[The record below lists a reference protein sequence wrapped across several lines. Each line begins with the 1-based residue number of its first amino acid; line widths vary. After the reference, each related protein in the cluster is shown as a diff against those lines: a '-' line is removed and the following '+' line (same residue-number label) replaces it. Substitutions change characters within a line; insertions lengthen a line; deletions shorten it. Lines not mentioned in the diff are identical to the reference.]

1 MVSAEVAELTERIR
15 QRSDIVDVISAHLTL
30 KRAGRNFKGL
40 CPFHQEKTPSFNV
53 LPERQ
58 LFKCFGCG
66 AGGDVFKFIQLREGL
81 SFPEARALLAERAGI
96 SLEQREPRGPA
107 GDGESISK
115 ADLER
120 VNRWA
125 AEWFRA
131 QFAGAVGQSAR
142 SYAAS
147 RGISEE
153 SVERFGLGYAPNS
166 WESLVRAARQQSIPP
181 ALLLA
186 AGLTKGRDDGSQYD
200 AYRDRLIFPIRDAMN
215 RVIGFGGRTLG
226 DDPAKYINSPQS
238 MLFDKS
244 RCLYGLDLAKS
255 HFSDNRRAVVVE
267 GYLDCLMA
275 HQCGFG
281 TTVATLGTA
290 LTEHHVQML
299 QRYVDGVTVVFDTDS
314 AGMRAAEASLFVFA
328 GAQLDVRLAQVR
340 EGKDPADLLQI
351 QGKEGFN
358 ETLTSAVSALEFKW
372 RQVVRQFGADA
383 SGPARRR
390 AVEEF
395 LTLLARSG
403 EFGEFDPIQRGF
415 ALNQVG
421 KLLGLTSEEVN
432 RQLRIVAR
440 RQRVPEGPAAS
451 QPTFVGTPDATGR
464 AMKDL
469 LEVFIN
475 APAYFHDAA
484 DVFHPDGFTDPDLRQ
499 IAEAVI
505 EMAGREGGFSP
516 VELIGRFESVEIA
529 GRITDLQ
536 MAGEHRGNY
545 ANTVEGAVARL
556 RLIEQQRQLG
566 EQVSRLREPATP
578 SADGAQESANSMA
591 LTAGQEQAAREVQEA
606 AKRIRHFAARKHL
619 TAPTLRGVG
628 SVGPQG
634 TA

>member
-66 AGGDVFKFIQLREGL
+66 VGGDVFKFIQLREGL
-81 SFPEARALLAERAGI
+81 SFSEARALLAERAGI
-96 SLEQREPRGPA
+96 SLELRESRGPTGE
-107 GDGESISK
+107 GDAITK

-125 AEWFRA
+125 TDWFRA
-131 QFAGAVGQSAR
+131 QFAGAAGQSAR
-142 SYAAS
+142 NYAAS

-186 AGLTKGRDDGSQYD
+186 AGLTKGREDGSQYD

-238 MLFDKS
+238 ILFDKS
-244 RCLYGLDLAKS
+244 RCLYGLDVAKS

-267 GYLDCLMA
+267 GYLDCLLA
-275 HQCGFG
+275 HQHGFD

-340 EGKDPADLLQI
+340 EGKDPAELLQI

-372 RQVVRQFGADA
+372 RQVVRQFDADA
-383 SGPARRR
+383 PGPARRR

-395 LTLLARSG
+395 LSLLARSG
-403 EFGEFDPIQRGF
+403 EFGSYDPIQRGF

-440 RQRVPEGPAAS
+440 RQRAPEVPATS
-451 QPTFVGTPDATGR
+451 QPTFVGAPDATGR
-464 AMKDL
+464 ALKDL

-475 APAYFHDAA
+475 APAYYHDAA

-499 IAEAVI
+499 IAEVVI

-516 VELIGRFESVEIA
+516 AELIGRFESVELA

-545 ANTVEGAVARL
+545 AKTVEGAVARL

-566 EQVSRLREPATP
+566 EQVSRLREPAAM
-578 SADGAQESANSMA
+578 SADGSQTRAESKSPSAS
-591 LTAGQEQAAREVQEA
+591 QEQAARAVQET

-619 TAPTLRGVG
+619 TAPSLRGVG

-634 TA
+634 TT

>member
-66 AGGDVFKFIQLREGL
+66 VGGDVFKFIQLREGL
-81 SFPEARALLAERAGI
+81 SFSEARALLAERAGI
-96 SLEQREPRGPA
+96 SLEQRESRGPTGE
-107 GDGESISK
+107 GDAITK

-125 AEWFRA
+125 ADWFRA
-131 QFAGAVGQSAR
+131 QFAGAAGQSAR
-142 SYAAS
+142 NYAAS

-186 AGLTKGRDDGSQYD
+186 AGLTKGREDGSQYD

-238 MLFDKS
+238 ILFDKS
-244 RCLYGLDLAKS
+244 RCLYGLDVAKS

-267 GYLDCLMA
+267 GYLDCLLA
-275 HQCGFG
+275 HQHGFD

-340 EGKDPADLLQI
+340 EGKDPAELLQI

-372 RQVVRQFGADA
+372 RQVVRQFDADA
-383 SGPARRR
+383 PGPARRR

-395 LTLLARSG
+395 LSLLARSG
-403 EFGEFDPIQRGF
+403 EFGSYDPIQRGF

-440 RQRVPEGPAAS
+440 RQRAPEVPATS
-451 QPTFVGTPDATGR
+451 QPTFVGAPDATGR
-464 AMKDL
+464 ALKDL

-475 APAYFHDAA
+475 APAYYHDAA

-499 IAEAVI
+499 IAEVVI

-516 VELIGRFESVEIA
+516 AELIGRFESVELA

-545 ANTVEGAVARL
+545 AKTVEGAVARL

-566 EQVSRLREPATP
+566 EQVSRLREPAAM
-578 SADGAQESANSMA
+578 SADGSQTSAGSKSPSA
-591 LTAGQEQAAREVQEA
+591 SQEQAARAVQET

-619 TAPTLRGVG
+619 TAPSLRGVG

-634 TA
+634 TT